1 MIIFPILF
9 ITTLPTDISMIW
21 LLLDCCELLNDERP
35 SNVFPLLIG
44 VFVTEGFSQAF
55 IAYLK

>member
-1 MIIFPILF
+1 MIIFPIRF

-21 LLLDCCELLNDERP
+21 FLLDCCELLNDERP
-35 SNVFPLLIG
+35 SNVPPLLMG
-44 VFVTEGFSQAF
+44 VFVTKGFSQAF